1 MSPFLAK
8 LWKMRLLIRSIVAT
22 PFEQVQKNFDKE
34 LFEAL
39 LPPPFVARLV
49 RYDGSVPDD
58 EVHMQFHLPWR
69 SLWISRITHSEQTA
83 TTFHFIDEG
92 IQLPFGLRKWK
103 HQHGVI
109 KIDAHK
115 TQIIDDIHF
124 STGNKILD
132 LLTLPL
138 MFLAFYP
145 RKWQYK
151 SFFKKLKI
159 ER

>member
-39 LPPPFVARLV
+39 LPLSFVASLA
-49 RYDGSVPDD
+49 RYDGSLPGD
-58 EVHMQFHLPWR
+58 EVHIQFHVPWR
-69 SLWISRITHSEQTA
+69 SLWISRITESVHSA
-83 TTFHFIDEG
+83 SSFHFIDEG
-92 IQLPFGLRKWK
+92 IRLPFGLRTWK
-103 HQHGVI
+103 HQHGLV
-109 KIDAHK
+109 KIDEHK
-115 TQIIDDIHF
+115 TLIIDDIRF
-124 STGNKILD
+124 STSNKVAD
-132 LLTLPL
+132 LLTWPL
-138 MFLAFYP
+138 LFLAFYP